1 MSITSH
7 PLCCSVLGAKK
18 QRVKQSRDRLCWDPP
33 SHARRA
39 ARRHSIRQ
47 LLCDNADCTLCNKAA
62 RQAERLVYADRA
74 GAWVPAGPGS
84 PPPPASGPKGRNLLD
99 SSIWRG
105 LDVLQW
111 CRSRTCLGDRVLPP
125 APEPFPPS
133 KSRSTPERQAGSR
146 QTERRPPGE
155 DEEGLPRPQQ
165 AEGSSREREE
175 CLCCSSLWDETL
187 LRRQEQAQSFSSSHL
202 EPAHHSWE
210 QAQSSLSSQPEPAH
224 HSWEQA
230 QSSSSSQPEPAHHSW
245 EQAQSSSSSQP
256 EPAHHSWEQA
266 QSSSSSQPEPAHHRW
281 EQAQSSSS
289 SQPEPAHHRWEQAQ
303 SSLSSQP
310 EPAHHSW
317 EQAQSSSSSQP
328 EPALHS
334 WEQAQSSL
342 SSQPEP
348 AHHSW
353 EQAQSSSSSQP
364 EPALHSWEQAQS
376 SLSGQL
382 EPALRSWEQP
392 QSSSSSHYTASHI
405 SWDQEQNVPWSQQ
418 EPFLRSWELA
428 PSSSSLQHEPPL
440 FTWELRTGSS
450 QHKTFL
456 PRHEEHP
463 GPSPAQHEPFPPS
476 QGEHGWGGSFLCRDR
491 ARSPQAA
498 PQRQAHHPG
507 WVPFLAQ
514 SPGGARMSRREAKQQ
529 RDQDSVAPRAPGEAL
544 MSLAGRPPARG
555 SPGALRLPGRIELA
569 EAETPFLQGDVRASL
584 ERHVQVKRLQH
595 TLGLPCILQSA
606 LKIFVPPA
614 PKPAAR
620 RPVGAG
626 RVVTM
631 SQALPFLSVG
641 SRLELERHL
650 QRMVQLKRWG
660 LPRRIQES
668 LKLLMP
674 ATPLRPRLS
683 PLPSGRWAPKGPGPV
698 TGAAQTSGL
707 RTRAPARP
715 SRLPTRAS
723 ESTPGLHCC
732 RDTRELQGHIA
743 KKGLEIRLGALPAVL
758 RSSQQMA
765 ALGRRD
771 LLLPKL
777 IPPGH
782 KAPLSRHRLGP
793 LLRHKAGSVELNVRH
808 KHIQYL
814 WALPTLYA
822 ESLAKM
828 VPCPPGPPAP
838 LLPLGTAVEFCP
850 LETPFMAPE
859 GRELLERQ
867 VLRKRLQHEWGL
879 PGLVRRSLRHFM
891 PPPPARPRPKGSV
904 RPAAMELCVS
914 SGAPPIPL
922 ATKRE
927 LEAHIQRRVAKRRWG
942 LPRRV
947 RESLRGFM
955 PPMTAA
961 PGTRPDTQG
970 RRASRP
976 LRGLSA
982 RRAPRESPS
991 RGAPGGPMA
1000 VAVSLARPLGTAWSQ
1015 HTCHQLLERHVTRK
1029 NIEIRLGL
1037 IPRRAQH
1044 SQEAA
1049 CRGGK
1054 LPLPRLIR
1062 PGQRSLEL
1070 RPRELLFLEQAASD
1084 RLELNLLHKH
1094 LSYRWGLPTL
1104 YRQSLAKLFHAG
1116 PTSARPPSSYHKAG
1130 TTFMEQELPFLPL
1143 GAREALEL
1151 HIKRRKLQHEWGLPL
1166 IIQKS
1171 LQGLMAAAPRPSQP
1185 KAPLP
1190 AARDVAILQAEL
1202 PFLSE
1207 GSRRELEL
1215 SLRKRLMHRRWGL
1228 PRRIQESVRLLQ
1240 PASPRT
1246 EFGPRS
1252 PAEKEARGHLLLP
1265 WHKSDMHLERGVGK
1279 ARRVV
1284 AAPRPRLSLGR
1295 DAQERLQIHVAKKC
1309 VETRLG
1315 AIPTAVRR
1323 SWQRL
1328 HLISRLPLPKRI
1340 PAGDRAPKA
1349 RSPLLPF
1356 VHLEDVCHLELNV
1369 QHKRLTAL
1377 WGLGT
1382 LYTQSLSRMVPQAPR
1397 APVPSREAVV
1407 EFGAQEALFLGP
1419 EAREALELHVRKKRL
1434 QHEWGLPL
1442 IIQKSMRGLMAA
1454 APRPSQ
1460 PKAPLPAARDVA
1472 ILQAELPFLS
1482 EGSRRELEL
1491 SLRKRLMHRRW
1502 GLPRRIQESVRLLQP
1517 ASPRTEFGPRSPAEK
1532 EARGHLL
1539 LPWHKSDMHLER
1551 GVGKARRVVA
1561 APRPRLSLGRD
1572 AQERLQI
1579 HVAKKC
1585 VETRLGAIPTAVR
1598 RSWQRLH
1605 LISRLPLPKRI
1616 PAGDRAPKARS
1627 PLLPFVHLEDVCH
1640 LELNVQHK
1648 RLTAL
1653 WGLGT
1658 LYTQSLSR
1666 MVPRAPRAPV
1676 PSREAIVE
1684 FGVREAL
1691 FLGLEARE
1699 ALELHVRKKRLQHEW
1714 GFPALIERSLRAF
1727 VPEPLLPGPTAPHQR
1742 AELHV
1747 LILGQEPSLMDE
1759 DTRGRLER
1767 HLRKMMLQ
1775 RRWGLPR
1782 RIQESLRLFA
1792 AFAPPAGPQ
1801 LPGAGR
1807 EGGIG
1812 RSQLEPSQPDVPAGS
1827 RLAGDGRTEGLAA
1840 ERRDRLQRH
1849 LARKCLEIGLGV
1861 WPALVKRSQRVA
1873 REGERIRLPRLIPA
1887 GQKPPTPRAGS
1898 LLCLSPTA
1906 VDTLDMNVRHKQLA
1920 YFWGLPTLQ
1929 AASLQRMMSKAPA
1942 APLGSA
1948 AGRAWMQMSLAGSM
1962 GAKKP
1967 ERNGYKEPPLV
1978 TGPPLLTA
1986 EARDQLESHI
1996 LRKKLQHEWGLP
2008 RVVQR
2013 SLGAFTPPPPGR
2025 GPPRRVQA
2033 PARGS
2038 VAVGSLLFLRTET
2051 RERLELHVRRLAL
2064 ERRWGLPKRI
2074 LESLRMFLPPAPPGA
2089 EPRGQTQLLLH
2100 VSHKPPQ
2107 DPTAP
2112 SMEQSGE
2119 LQPGPRETLTHQSQH
2134 WHEMGV
2140 KEGKASCPVAV
2151 PQHSLGSSG
2160 RRSQETSQT
2169 SDGEGPSGSPCHFPE
2184 DKTELK
2190 STLDFPGKKVLGIS
2204 HRAQASQR
2212 WASCPA
2218 ADEPHPQQREQG
2230 SEESPRHWR
2239 THDGEG
2245 APRLPG
2251 TGGRSRTSSVETAVW
2266 NEKRISRKLESSFR
2280 RMVRSRSRHGPVGKQ
2295 LLSLEIAGH
2304 LEMDHCTCLD
2314 CPCCK
2319 LEGQDGARTLGAG
2332 SPVWHTQCICARGSA
2347 TLPGDTEAPSFLHA
2361 EPAWQ
2366 GQGGPRAAK
2375 DEPSASSPSSLEGSE
2390 SRVSDWS
2397 AGESAHSASRPVPD
2411 EPSLARV
2418 HLTPPRTAAHQLD
2431 IHLAQKA
2438 LGSFILPPC
2447 VIRSQATY
2455 ADMEAERLRAAAQ
2468 EHRREM
2474 NIRLQRRRA
2483 RKSQL
2488 GGPRQE
2494 ALGERAHPMGTG
2506 QPGFPTAGSL
2516 GQRLI
2521 RESQSQANQYLCET
2535 CHGLFTAGEEGLSP
2549 PPCPAEGAGKSDVGR
2564 TQLDTRVCPRDRET
2578 SGDVCRG
2585 EQGAAYQQPQD
2596 LGRAAGTP
2604 LYEGLPGPEDGEGAG
2619 GQTWA
2624 PPTHHPQPVS
2634 RDDAGDR
2641 GSPAASDELVHTL
2654 SSSQWPA
2661 SPSEQRP
2668 RSAEGLS
2675 QFSTEGEWEMVGDWD
2690 SEAVAAW
2697 DTEGAGSLG
2706 WKERRNTEGQHS
2718 MGEMPAEGTRPRP
2731 GTNMR
2736 QTEALVLTAALPRA
2750 EQPPRA
2756 PPGRGAEP
2764 LSVPCKGKGPTFR
2777 GIMLGFL
2784 KRVTSR
2790 ASVGKREWVGGSV
2803 AAPRG
2808 APPPPRKLAPS
2819 PKSVTF
2825 NAKVHVRAEVRRCQ
2839 LCSSGEEMDGAGRKD
2854 PAAAAWS
2861 RGLPGNGAPQG
2872 AGAASTD
2879 TKRGERRRGSVT
2891 RGEEPSPEGTGPS
2904 AEYGGY
2910 QERMTLTVTKCREGK
2925 AHDHSGTPAEPTGP
2939 PAPWPPP
2946 PACPATRGTR
2956 TTGRHTGEGGGV
2968 TSLKAADPR
2977 QQGAGRAHGQ
2987 AIRHVSTAGAFTSSQ
3002 LDEQMV
3008 VIGLILEK
3016 KLGLRH
3022 GLYAWERSQRRRRAL
3037 WGPGGRQEGAGAE
3050 RAGDMGDTMEESQLD
3065 DGSCVA
3071 RAHAGAGPAVEGAV
3085 RAKRTDVPQ
3094 GPGTDLPW
3102 PAGAENPEPVRG
3114 HSSKRLQRQEHSAG
3128 VSESGS
3134 NQPSPRESS
3143 RAKPREQRG
3152 RRLSPSPPQGR
3163 ARSPVEGPWGSG
3175 RARGADSRGIQALSR
3190 EQRSSSRGRP
3200 TGRRTRSKSREGE
3213 SLVRE
3218 GVQDRQGARRRPGK
3232 ASSHRVAPP
3241 ASGVEGNATEDA
3253 SGTVRASHL
3262 ERHGHQAGVE
3272 TQLPQPGSHPAK
3284 STGHVC
3290 WFHQHHAHA
3299 HLRNVHDRT
3308 AALRRE
3314 NLCALREK
3322 MQARRRKLSPSLNS
3336 AASEEESCLRALDQS

>member
-1 MSITSH
+1 
-7 PLCCSVLGAKK
+7 
-18 QRVKQSRDRLCWDPP
+18 
-33 SHARRA
+33 
-39 ARRHSIRQ
+39 
-47 LLCDNADCTLCNKAA
+47 
-62 RQAERLVYADRA
+62 
-74 GAWVPAGPGS
+74 
-84 PPPPASGPKGRNLLD
+84 
-99 SSIWRG
+99 
-105 LDVLQW
+105 
-111 CRSRTCLGDRVLPP
+111 
-125 APEPFPPS
+125 
-133 KSRSTPERQAGSR
+133 
-146 QTERRPPGE
+146 
-155 DEEGLPRPQQ
+155 
-165 AEGSSREREE
+165 
-175 CLCCSSLWDETL
+175 
-187 LRRQEQAQSFSSSHL
+187 
-202 EPAHHSWE
+202 
-210 QAQSSLSSQPEPAH
+210 
-224 HSWEQA
+224 
-230 QSSSSSQPEPAHHSW
+230 
-245 EQAQSSSSSQP
+245 
-256 EPAHHSWEQA
+256 
-266 QSSSSSQPEPAHHRW
+266 
-281 EQAQSSSS
+281 
-289 SQPEPAHHRWEQAQ
+289 
-303 SSLSSQP
+303 
-310 EPAHHSW
+310 
-317 EQAQSSSSSQP
+317 
-328 EPALHS
+328 
-334 WEQAQSSL
+334 
-342 SSQPEP
+342 
-348 AHHSW
+348 
-353 EQAQSSSSSQP
+353 
-364 EPALHSWEQAQS
+364 
-376 SLSGQL
+376 
-382 EPALRSWEQP
+382 
-392 QSSSSSHYTASHI
+392 
-405 SWDQEQNVPWSQQ
+405 
-418 EPFLRSWELA
+418 
-428 PSSSSLQHEPPL
+428 
-440 FTWELRTGSS
+440 
-450 QHKTFL
+450 
-456 PRHEEHP
+456 
-463 GPSPAQHEPFPPS
+463 
-476 QGEHGWGGSFLCRDR
+476 
-491 ARSPQAA
+491 
-498 PQRQAHHPG
+498 
-507 WVPFLAQ
+507 
-514 SPGGARMSRREAKQQ
+514 
-529 RDQDSVAPRAPGEAL
+529 
-544 MSLAGRPPARG
+544 
-555 SPGALRLPGRIELA
+555 
-569 EAETPFLQGDVRASL
+569 
-584 ERHVQVKRLQH
+584 
-595 TLGLPCILQSA
+595 
-606 LKIFVPPA
+606 
-614 PKPAAR
+614 
-620 RPVGAG
+620 
-626 RVVTM
+626 
-631 SQALPFLSVG
+631 
-641 SRLELERHL
+641 
-650 QRMVQLKRWG
+650 
-660 LPRRIQES
+660 
-668 LKLLMP
+668 
-674 ATPLRPRLS
+674 
-683 PLPSGRWAPKGPGPV
+683 
-698 TGAAQTSGL
+698 
-707 RTRAPARP
+707 
-715 SRLPTRAS
+715 
-723 ESTPGLHCC
+723 
-732 RDTRELQGHIA
+732 
-743 KKGLEIRLGALPAVL
+743 
-758 RSSQQMA
+758 
-765 ALGRRD
+765 
-771 LLLPKL
+771 
-777 IPPGH
+777 
-782 KAPLSRHRLGP
+782 
-793 LLRHKAGSVELNVRH
+793 
-808 KHIQYL
+808 
-814 WALPTLYA
+814 
-822 ESLAKM
+822 
-828 VPCPPGPPAP
+828 
-838 LLPLGTAVEFCP
+838 
-850 LETPFMAPE
+850 
-859 GRELLERQ
+859 
-867 VLRKRLQHEWGL
+867 
-879 PGLVRRSLRHFM
+879 
-891 PPPPARPRPKGSV
+891 
-904 RPAAMELCVS
+904 
-914 SGAPPIPL
+914 
-922 ATKRE
+922 
-927 LEAHIQRRVAKRRWG
+927 
-942 LPRRV
+942 
-947 RESLRGFM
+947 
-955 PPMTAA
+955 
-961 PGTRPDTQG
+961 
-970 RRASRP
+970 
-976 LRGLSA
+976 
-982 RRAPRESPS
+982 
-991 RGAPGGPMA
+991 
-1000 VAVSLARPLGTAWSQ
+1000 
-1015 HTCHQLLERHVTRK
+1015 
-1029 NIEIRLGL
+1029 
-1037 IPRRAQH
+1037 
-1044 SQEAA
+1044 
-1049 CRGGK
+1049 
-1054 LPLPRLIR
+1054 
-1062 PGQRSLEL
+1062 
-1070 RPRELLFLEQAASD
+1070 
-1084 RLELNLLHKH
+1084 
-1094 LSYRWGLPTL
+1094 
-1104 YRQSLAKLFHAG
+1104 
-1116 PTSARPPSSYHKAG
+1116 
-1130 TTFMEQELPFLPL
+1130 
-1143 GAREALEL
+1143 
-1151 HIKRRKLQHEWGLPL
+1151 
-1166 IIQKS
+1166 
-1171 LQGLMAAAPRPSQP
+1171 
-1185 KAPLP
+1185 
-1190 AARDVAILQAEL
+1190 
-1202 PFLSE
+1202 
-1207 GSRRELEL
+1207 
-1215 SLRKRLMHRRWGL
+1215 
-1228 PRRIQESVRLLQ
+1228 
-1240 PASPRT
+1240 
-1246 EFGPRS
+1246 
-1252 PAEKEARGHLLLP
+1252 
-1265 WHKSDMHLERGVGK
+1265 
-1279 ARRVV
+1279 
-1284 AAPRPRLSLGR
+1284 
-1295 DAQERLQIHVAKKC
+1295 
-1309 VETRLG
+1309 
-1315 AIPTAVRR
+1315 
-1323 SWQRL
+1323 
-1328 HLISRLPLPKRI
+1328 
-1340 PAGDRAPKA
+1340 
-1349 RSPLLPF
+1349 
-1356 VHLEDVCHLELNV
+1356 
-1369 QHKRLTAL
+1369 
-1377 WGLGT
+1377 
-1382 LYTQSLSRMVPQAPR
+1382 
-1397 APVPSREAVV
+1397 
-1407 EFGAQEALFLGP
+1407 
-1419 EAREALELHVRKKRL
+1419 
-1434 QHEWGLPL
+1434 
-1442 IIQKSMRGLMAA
+1442 
-1454 APRPSQ
+1454 
-1460 PKAPLPAARDVA
+1460 
-1472 ILQAELPFLS
+1472 
-1482 EGSRRELEL
+1482 
-1491 SLRKRLMHRRW
+1491 
-1502 GLPRRIQESVRLLQP
+1502 
-1517 ASPRTEFGPRSPAEK
+1517 
-1532 EARGHLL
+1532 
-1539 LPWHKSDMHLER
+1539 
-1551 GVGKARRVVA
+1551 
-1561 APRPRLSLGRD
+1561 
-1572 AQERLQI
+1572 
-1579 HVAKKC
+1579 
-1585 VETRLGAIPTAVR
+1585 
-1598 RSWQRLH
+1598 
-1605 LISRLPLPKRI
+1605 
-1616 PAGDRAPKARS
+1616 
-1627 PLLPFVHLEDVCH
+1627 
-1640 LELNVQHK
+1640 
-1648 RLTAL
+1648 
-1653 WGLGT
+1653 
-1658 LYTQSLSR
+1658 
-1666 MVPRAPRAPV
+1666 
-1676 PSREAIVE
+1676 
-1684 FGVREAL
+1684 
-1691 FLGLEARE
+1691 
-1699 ALELHVRKKRLQHEW
+1699 
-1714 GFPALIERSLRAF
+1714 
-1727 VPEPLLPGPTAPHQR
+1727 
-1742 AELHV
+1742 
-1747 LILGQEPSLMDE
+1747 MDE

-1767 HLRKMMLQ
+1767 HLRKMTLQ

-1792 AFAPPAGPQ
+1792 AFAPPASPQ
-1801 LPGAGR
+1801 LPGAGG
-1807 EGGIG
+1807 EGGVG
-1812 RSQLEPSQPDVPAGS
+1812 RSQLGPSQPDVPAGS

-1861 WPALVKRSQRVA
+1861 WPALVKRSQRAA

-2025 GPPRRVQA
+2025 GPLRWVQA
-2033 PARGS
+2033 PARGR

-2051 RERLELHVRRLAL
+2051 REHLESHVKRLAL

-2107 DPTAP
+2107 GPTAP
-2112 SMEQSGE
+2112 SMGQSGE
-2119 LQPGPRETLTHQSQH
+2119 LQPSPRETLTHQSQH

-2151 PQHSLGSSG
+2151 PLGSSS

-2169 SDGEGPSGSPCHFPE
+2169 SDGEGPPGSPCHFPE

-2218 ADEPHPQQREQG
+2218 AHEPHPQQREQG
-2230 SEESPRHWR
+2230 SEESPRRWR

-2245 APRLPG
+2245 APQLAG
-2251 TGGRSRTSSVETAVW
+2251 TGGRSQTSSVETAVW

-2280 RMVRSRSRHGPVGKQ
+2280 RMARSRSRHGPVGKQ

-2314 CPCCK
+2314 CPRCK
-2319 LEGQDGARTLGAG
+2319 LEGRDGARTLGAG

-2375 DEPSASSPSSLEGSE
+2375 DEPSASSPSSPEGSE

-2397 AGESAHSASRPVPD
+2397 AGESAHTASCPAPD

-2418 HLTPPRTAAHQLD
+2418 HLAPPRTAAHRLD

-2483 RKSQL
+2483 QKSQL
-2488 GGPRQE
+2488 GGPHQE
-2494 ALGERAHPMGTG
+2494 AVGERAHPMGTG

-2521 RESQSQANQYLCET
+2521 GESQSQANQYLCET
-2535 CHGLFTAGEEGLSP
+2535 CHGLFTTGEEGLSP
-2549 PPCPAEGAGKSDVGR
+2549 LPCPAEGAGKSDVGR

-2624 PPTHHPQPVS
+2624 PPTHHPQPVT
-2634 RDDAGDR
+2634 RDDVGDR
-2641 GSPAASDELVHTL
+2641 GSPAASDELVCTL

-2675 QFSTEGEWEMVGDWD
+2675 QFSTEGEGEMVGDWD

-2718 MGEMPAEGTRPRP
+2718 MGEMPAEGTRPRA

-2764 LSVPCKGKGPTFR
+2764 PSVPCKGKGPTFR

-2790 ASVGKREWVGGSV
+2790 ASVGKREWVDVLSWGKVEWVDVSV

-2825 NAKVHVRAEVRRCQ
+2825 NAKVHVQAEVRRCQ

-2872 AGAASTD
+2872 AGVASTD

-2891 RGEEPSPEGTGPS
+2891 RGEESSPEGTGPS

-2925 AHDHSGTPAEPTGP
+2925 AHDHSGTPAVPAGP

-2977 QQGAGRAHGQ
+2977 QQGAGRAHGH

-3037 WGPGGRQEGAGAE
+3037 WGPGGRREGAGAE
-3050 RAGDMGDTMEESQLD
+3050 CAGDMEDTTEESQLG

-3102 PAGAENPEPVRG
+3102 PPRAENPEPVRG

-3152 RRLSPSPPQGR
+3152 WRLSPSPPRGR
-3163 ARSPVEGPWGSG
+3163 SRSPVEGPWGSG
-3175 RARGADSRGIQALSR
+3175 RARGADSRGIQARSR
-3190 EQRSSSRGRP
+3190 ERRSSSRGRP
-3200 TGRRTRSKSREGE
+3200 TGRRTRSKSRQGE

-3218 GVQDRQGARRRPGK
+3218 GVQDQQGARRRPGK

-3241 ASGVEGNATEDA
+3241 ASGVGGNATEDA
-3253 SGTVRASHL
+3253 SGTVGASHL
-3262 ERHGHQAGVE
+3262 ERRGHQTGVE
-3272 TQLPQPGSHPAK
+3272 TQLLQPGSRPAK

-3336 AASEEESCLRALDQS
+3336 AASEEDSCLRALDQS